1 MTVKKFLFDLGN
13 VFFDWNPERIL
24 KPIFNDD
31 ERMNFFINN
40 ISFPLL
46 DTRCDAGI
54 TIEVAVNDAIK
65 KFPEF
70 EKEIKLYYPNHG
82 NMVGS
87 FFQKTVDVFYK
98 IKELNYPCFVLSNWS
113 AETYEGMEETY
124 PFLKDFDG
132 KIISGRDFLIKP
144 DPAIYELA
152 ISRFDLI
159 PQETLFI
166 DDRLDNIEAAQKL
179 NFQII
184 HLTNPSLIK
193 ELIDPYI
200 GLQENL

>member
-13 VFFDWNPERIL
+13 VFFDWNPERVL

-54 TIEVAVNDAIK
+54 TIEIAVNDAIK
-65 KFPEF
+65 KFPDF
-70 EKEIKLYYPNHG
+70 ENEIKLYYPNHG
-82 NMVGS
+82 NMVGG
-87 FFQKTVDVFYK
+87 FFQKTVDIFYK
-98 IKELNYPCFVLSNWS
+98 VKELNYPCYILSNWS
-113 AETYEGMEETY
+113 AETYEGMEQKY
-124 PFLKDFDG
+124 PFLKDFEG

-152 ISRFDLI
+152 ISRFDLV

-179 NFQII
+179 NFQTI
-184 HLTNPSLIK
+184 HLTDPSLIQ
-193 ELIDPYI
+193 ELIKPYI
-200 GLQENL
+200 S

>member
-1 MTVKKFLFDLGN
+1 MAVQKFLFDLGN

-31 ERMNFFINN
+31 ERMNFFIKN

-54 TIEVAVNDAIK
+54 TIEVAVNDAVK
-65 KFPEF
+65 KFPDF

-82 NMVGS
+82 NMVGG
-87 FFQKTVDVFYK
+87 FFQKTVDIFYK
-98 IKELNYPCFVLSNWS
+98 VKNLNYPCYVLSNWS

-152 ISRFDLI
+152 ISRFDLV

-166 DDRLDNIEAAQKL
+166 DDRLDNIQAAQNL
-179 NFQII
+179 NFQTI
-184 HLTNPSLIK
+184 HLTDPSLIQ
-193 ELIDPYI
+193 ELIEAYI
-200 GLQENL
+200 S

>member
-82 NMVGS
+82 NMVGG

-113 AETYEGMEETY
+113 AETYEGMEEKY

-152 ISRFDLI
+152 ISRFNLI
-159 PQETLFI
+159 PEETLFI
-166 DDRLDNIEAAQKL
+166 DDRLDNIEAAQNL
-179 NFQII
+179 NFQTI
-184 HLTNPSLIK
+184 HLTNPSLIQD
-193 ELIDPYI
+193 LIDPYI
-200 GLQENL
+200 N

>member
-1 MTVKKFLFDLGN
+1 MSVKKFLFDLGN

-24 KPIFNDD
+24 KPIFNDE

-65 KFPEF
+65 KFPDF

-82 NMVGS
+82 NMVGG

-179 NFQII
+179 NFQTI
-184 HLTNPSLIK
+184 HLTDPSLIQ

-200 GLQENL
+200 R

>member
-46 DTRCDAGI
+46 DTRCDAGV

-70 EKEIKLYYPNHG
+70 EKEIKFYYPNHG
-82 NMVGS
+82 NMVGG

-113 AETYEGMEETY
+113 AETYEGMEEKY

-152 ISRFDLI
+152 ISRFNLI
-159 PQETLFI
+159 PEETLFI
-166 DDRLDNIEAAQKL
+166 DDRLDNIEAAQNL
-179 NFQII
+179 NFQTI
-184 HLTNPSLIK
+184 HLTNPSLIQD
-193 ELIDPYI
+193 LIDPYI
-200 GLQENL
+200 N

>member
-1 MTVKKFLFDLGN
+1 MSVKKFLFDLGN

-24 KPIFNDD
+24 KPIFNDE

-54 TIEVAVNDAIK
+54 TIEVAVNDAVK
-65 KFPEF
+65 KFPDF

-82 NMVGS
+82 NMVGG
-87 FFQKTVDVFYK
+87 FFQKTVDIFYK
-98 IKELNYPCFVLSNWS
+98 VKNLNYPCYVLSNWS

-152 ISRFDLI
+152 ISRFDLV

-179 NFQII
+179 NFQTI
-184 HLTNPSLIK
+184 HLTDPSLIQ
-193 ELIDPYI
+193 ELIEPYI
-200 GLQENL
+200 S

>member
-1 MTVKKFLFDLGN
+1 MIVKKFLFDLGN

-70 EKEIKLYYPNHG
+70 EKEIKFYYPNHG
-82 NMVGS
+82 NMVGG

-113 AETYEGMEETY
+113 AETYEGMEEKY

-152 ISRFDLI
+152 ISRFNLI
-159 PQETLFI
+159 PEETLFI
-166 DDRLDNIEAAQKL
+166 DDRLDNIEAEQNL
-179 NFQII
+179 NFQTI
-184 HLTNPSLIK
+184 HLTNPSLIQD
-193 ELIDPYI
+193 LIDPYI
-200 GLQENL
+200 N

>member
-82 NMVGS
+82 NMVGG

-152 ISRFDLI
+152 ISRFNLI
-159 PQETLFI
+159 PEETLFI
-166 DDRLDNIEAAQKL
+166 DDRLDNIEAAQNL
-179 NFQII
+179 NFQTI
-184 HLTNPSLIK
+184 HLTDPSLIQ

-200 GLQENL
+200 R

>member
-1 MTVKKFLFDLGN
+1 MSVKKFLFDLGN

-24 KPIFNDD
+24 KPIFNDE

-46 DTRCDAGI
+46 DTRCDAGV

-82 NMVGS
+82 NMVGG

-159 PQETLFI
+159 PDETLFI

-179 NFQII
+179 NFQTI
-184 HLTNPSLIK
+184 HLTDPSLIQK
-193 ELIDPYI
+193 LIEPYI
-200 GLQENL
+200 S

>member
-1 MTVKKFLFDLGN
+1 MIVKKFLFDLGN

-46 DTRCDAGI
+46 DTRCDAGV

-70 EKEIKLYYPNHG
+70 EKEIKFYYPNHG
-82 NMVGS
+82 NMVGG

-113 AETYEGMEETY
+113 AETYEGMEEKY

-152 ISRFDLI
+152 ISRFNLI
-159 PQETLFI
+159 PEETLFI
-166 DDRLDNIEAAQKL
+166 DDRLDNIEAAQNL
-179 NFQII
+179 NFQTI
-184 HLTNPSLIK
+184 HLTDPSLIQD
-193 ELIDPYI
+193 LIDPYI
-200 GLQENL
+200 N

>member
-1 MTVKKFLFDLGN
+1 MAVQKFLFDLGN
-13 VFFDWNPERIL
+13 VFFDWNPERVL

-31 ERMNFFINN
+31 ERMNFFIKN

-54 TIEVAVNDAIK
+54 TIEVAVNDAVK

-82 NMVGS
+82 NMVGG
-87 FFQKTVDVFYK
+87 FFQKTVDIFYK
-98 IKELNYPCFVLSNWS
+98 VKNLNYPCYVLSNWS
-113 AETYEGMEETY
+113 AETYEGMEDQY
-124 PFLKDFDG
+124 PFLKEFDG

-159 PQETLFI
+159 PEETLFI

-179 NFQII
+179 SFQTI
-184 HLTNPSLIK
+184 HLTDPSLIQ
-193 ELIDPYI
+193 ELIEPYI
-200 GLQENL
+200 S

>member
-82 NMVGS
+82 NMVGG

-98 IKELNYPCFVLSNWS
+98 IKELNHLCYVLSNWS
-113 AETYEGMEETY
+113 AETYEGMEEKY

-179 NFQII
+179 NFQTI
-184 HLTNPSLIK
+184 HLTDPSLIQ

-200 GLQENL
+200 R

>member
-1 MTVKKFLFDLGN
+1 MIVKKFLFDLGN

-24 KPIFNDD
+24 KPIFNDV

-46 DTRCDAGI
+46 DTRCDAGV

-70 EKEIKLYYPNHG
+70 EKEIKFYYPNHG
-82 NMVGS
+82 NMVGG

-113 AETYEGMEETY
+113 AETYEGMEEKY

-152 ISRFDLI
+152 ISRFNLI
-159 PQETLFI
+159 PEETLFI
-166 DDRLDNIEAAQKL
+166 DDRLDNIEAAQNL
-179 NFQII
+179 NFQTI
-184 HLTNPSLIK
+184 HLTNPSLIQD
-193 ELIDPYI
+193 LIDPYI
-200 GLQENL
+200 NYCLN

>member
-70 EKEIKLYYPNHG
+70 EKEIKFYYPNHG
-82 NMVGS
+82 NMVGG

-152 ISRFDLI
+152 ISRFNLI
-159 PQETLFI
+159 PEETLFI
-166 DDRLDNIEAAQKL
+166 DDRLDNIEAAQNL
-179 NFQII
+179 NFQTI
-184 HLTNPSLIK
+184 HLTDPSLVQD
-193 ELIDPYI
+193 LIDPYI
-200 GLQENL
+200 N

>member
-82 NMVGS
+82 NMVGG

-113 AETYEGMEETY
+113 AETYEGMEEKY

-152 ISRFDLI
+152 ISRFNLI
-159 PQETLFI
+159 PEETLFI
-166 DDRLDNIEAAQKL
+166 DDRLDNIEAAQNL
-179 NFQII
+179 NFQTI
-184 HLTNPSLIK
+184 HLTDPSLIQD
-193 ELIDPYI
+193 LIDPYI
-200 GLQENL
+200 N

>member
-1 MTVKKFLFDLGN
+1 MAVKKFLFDLGN

-31 ERMNFFINN
+31 ERMKFFINN

-46 DTRCDAGI
+46 DTRCDAGV
-54 TIEVAVNDAIK
+54 TIEVAVNDAVK
-65 KFPEF
+65 KFPDF

-82 NMVGS
+82 NMVGG
-87 FFQKTVDVFYK
+87 FFQKTVDIFYK
-98 IKELNYPCFVLSNWS
+98 VKNLNYSCYVLSNWS

-152 ISRFDLI
+152 ISRFDLV

-179 NFQII
+179 NFQTI
-184 HLTNPSLIK
+184 HLTDPSLIQ
-193 ELIDPYI
+193 ELIEPYI
-200 GLQENL
+200 S

>member
-1 MTVKKFLFDLGN
+1 MAVQKFLFDLGN
-13 VFFDWNPERIL
+13 VFFDWNPERVL

-31 ERMNFFINN
+31 ERMNFFIKN

-54 TIEVAVNDAIK
+54 TIEVAVNDAVK
-65 KFPEF
+65 KFPDF
-70 EKEIKLYYPNHG
+70 EKEIKLYYPNHR
-82 NMVGS
+82 NMVGG
-87 FFQKTVDVFYK
+87 FFQKTVDIFYK
-98 IKELNYPCFVLSNWS
+98 VKNLNYPCYILSNWS

-152 ISRFDLI
+152 ISRFDLV

-166 DDRLDNIEAAQKL
+166 DDRLDNIQAAQNL
-179 NFQII
+179 NFQTI
-184 HLTNPSLIK
+184 HLTDPSVIQDLI
-193 ELIDPYI
+193 EPY
-200 GLQENL
+200 LR

>member
-70 EKEIKLYYPNHG
+70 EKEIKFYYPNHG
-82 NMVGS
+82 NMVGG

-152 ISRFDLI
+152 ISRFDLM

-179 NFQII
+179 NFQTI
-184 HLTNPSLIK
+184 HLTNPSLIQ

-200 GLQENL
+200 R

>member
-1 MTVKKFLFDLGN
+1 MIVKKFLFDLGN
-13 VFFDWNPERIL
+13 VFFDWNPERVL

-54 TIEVAVNDAIK
+54 TIEIAVNDAIK
-65 KFPEF
+65 KFPDF
-70 EKEIKLYYPNHG
+70 ENEIKLYYPNHG
-82 NMVGS
+82 NMVGG
-87 FFQKTVDVFYK
+87 FFQKTVDIFYK
-98 IKELNYPCFVLSNWS
+98 VKELNYPCYILSNWS
-113 AETYEGMEETY
+113 AETYEGMEEKY
-124 PFLKDFDG
+124 PFLKDFEG

-152 ISRFDLI
+152 ISRFDLV

-179 NFQII
+179 NFQTI
-184 HLTNPSLIK
+184 HLTDPSLIQ
-193 ELIDPYI
+193 ELIKPYI
-200 GLQENL
+200 S

>member
-1 MTVKKFLFDLGN
+1 MAVQKFLFDLGN
-13 VFFDWNPERIL
+13 VFFDWNPERVL

-31 ERMNFFINN
+31 ERMNFFIKN

-54 TIEVAVNDAIK
+54 TIKIAVNDAVK
-65 KFPEF
+65 KFPDF

-82 NMVGS
+82 NMVGG
-87 FFQKTVDVFYK
+87 FFQKTVDIFYK
-98 IKELNYPCFVLSNWS
+98 VKELNYPCYVLSNWS
-113 AETYEGMEETY
+113 AETYEGMEERY

-144 DPAIYELA
+144 DPAIYQLA

-159 PQETLFI
+159 PEETLFI
-166 DDRLDNIEAAQKL
+166 DDRLENIEAAINL
-179 NFQII
+179 NFQTI
-184 HLTNPSLIK
+184 HLTDPTLIQD
-193 ELIDPYI
+193 LVDPYI
-200 GLQENL
+200 S

>member
-13 VFFDWNPERIL
+13 VFFDWNPEKIL

-54 TIEVAVNDAIK
+54 TIEIAVNDAIK
-65 KFPEF
+65 KFPDF
-70 EKEIKLYYPNHG
+70 ENEIKLYYPNHG
-82 NMVGS
+82 NMVGG
-87 FFQKTVDVFYK
+87 FFQKTVDIFYK
-98 IKELNYPCFVLSNWS
+98 VKELNYPCYILSNWS
-113 AETYEGMEETY
+113 AETYEGMEEKY
-124 PFLKDFDG
+124 PFLNDFEG

-152 ISRFDLI
+152 ISRFDLV

-179 NFQII
+179 NFQTI
-184 HLTNPSLIK
+184 HLTDPSLIQ
-193 ELIDPYI
+193 ELIKPYI
-200 GLQENL
+200 S

>member
-13 VFFDWNPERIL
+13 VFFDWNPERVL

-54 TIEVAVNDAIK
+54 TIEIAVNDAIK
-65 KFPEF
+65 KFPDF
-70 EKEIKLYYPNHG
+70 ENEIKLYYPNHG
-82 NMVGS
+82 NMVGG
-87 FFQKTVDVFYK
+87 FFQKTVDIFYK
-98 IKELNYPCFVLSNWS
+98 VKELNYPCYILSNWS
-113 AETYEGMEETY
+113 AETYEGMEEKY
-124 PFLKDFDG
+124 PFLNDFEG

-144 DPAIYELA
+144 YPAIYELA
-152 ISRFDLI
+152 ISRFDLV

-179 NFQII
+179 NFQTI
-184 HLTNPSLIK
+184 HLTDPSLIQ
-193 ELIDPYI
+193 ELIEPYI
-200 GLQENL
+200 S

>member
-82 NMVGS
+82 NMVGG

-98 IKELNYPCFVLSNWS
+98 IKELNHPCYVLSNWS

-179 NFQII
+179 NFQTI
-184 HLTNPSLIK
+184 HLTDPSLIQ

-200 GLQENL
+200 R

>member
-13 VFFDWNPERIL
+13 VFFDWNPERVL

-54 TIEVAVNDAIK
+54 TIEIAVNDAIK
-65 KFPEF
+65 KFPDF
-70 EKEIKLYYPNHG
+70 ENEIKLYYPNHG
-82 NMVGS
+82 NMVGG
-87 FFQKTVDVFYK
+87 FFQKTVDIFYK
-98 IKELNYPCFVLSNWS
+98 VKELNYPCYILSNWS
-113 AETYEGMEETY
+113 AETYEGMEEKY
-124 PFLKDFDG
+124 PFLKDFEG

-152 ISRFDLI
+152 ISRFDLV

-166 DDRLDNIEAAQKL
+166 DYRLDNIEAAQKL
-179 NFQII
+179 NFQTI
-184 HLTNPSLIK
+184 HLTDPSLIQ
-193 ELIDPYI
+193 ELIKPYI
-200 GLQENL
+200 S

>member
-1 MTVKKFLFDLGN
+1 MAVKKFLFDLGN
-13 VFFDWNPERIL
+13 VFFDWNPERVL
-24 KPIFNDD
+24 KPMFADD

-65 KFPEF
+65 KFPDF
-70 EKEIKLYYPNHG
+70 EKEIKFYYPNHG
-82 NMVGS
+82 NMVGG
-87 FFQKTVDVFYK
+87 FFQKTVDIFYK
-98 IKELNYPCFVLSNWS
+98 IKQLNYPCYILSNWS
-113 AETYEGMEETY
+113 AETYEGMEDQY
-124 PFLKDFDG
+124 PFLKEFDG

-159 PQETLFI
+159 PEETLFI

-179 NFQII
+179 KFQTI
-184 HLTNPSLIK
+184 HLTDPSLIQ
-193 ELIDPYI
+193 ELIEPYI
-200 GLQENL
+200 S

>member
-1 MTVKKFLFDLGN
+1 MIVKKFLFDLGN

-82 NMVGS
+82 NMVGG

-152 ISRFDLI
+152 ISRFNLI
-159 PQETLFI
+159 PEETLFI
-166 DDRLDNIEAAQKL
+166 DDRLDNIEAAQNL
-179 NFQII
+179 NFQTI
-184 HLTNPSLIK
+184 HLTNPSLIQD
-193 ELIDPYI
+193 LIDPYI
-200 GLQENL
+200 N

>member
-82 NMVGS
+82 NMVGG

-113 AETYEGMEETY
+113 AETYEGMEEKY

-166 DDRLDNIEAAQKL
+166 DDRLDNIEAAQNL
-179 NFQII
+179 NFQTI
-184 HLTNPSLIK
+184 HLTDPSLIQD
-193 ELIDPYI
+193 LIDPYI
-200 GLQENL
+200 N

>member
-13 VFFDWNPERIL
+13 VFFDWSPERIL
-24 KPIFNDD
+24 LPILGSEDKLK
-31 ERMNFFINN
+31 FFINN

-46 DTRCDAGI
+46 DTRCDAGVK
-54 TIEVAVNDAIK
+54 IELAVKDAIE

-70 EKEIKLYYPNHG
+70 EKEIKLYYPNHR
-82 NMVGS
+82 NMVGG

-98 IKELNYPCFVLSNWS
+98 VRELNYPCYILSNWS
-113 AETYEGMEETY
+113 AETYEGMEDQF
-124 PFLKDFDG
+124 PFLKNFDG
-132 KIISGRDFLIKP
+132 KIISGKDSLVKP

-159 PQETLFI
+159 PEDTLFI

-179 NFQII
+179 NFQTI
-184 HLTNPSLIK
+184 HLINPSLIQK
-193 ELIDPYI
+193 LIEPYI
-200 GLQENL
+200 S

>member
-82 NMVGS
+82 NMVGG

-98 IKELNYPCFVLSNWS
+98 IKELNHPCYVLSNWS

-179 NFQII
+179 NFQTI
-184 HLTNPSLIK
+184 HLTDPSLIQD
-193 ELIDPYI
+193 LIDPYI
-200 GLQENL
+200 N

>member
-82 NMVGS
+82 NMVGG

-98 IKELNYPCFVLSNWS
+98 IKELNHPCYVLSNWS

-124 PFLKDFDG
+124 LFLKDFDG

-179 NFQII
+179 NFQTI

-193 ELIDPYI
+193 EFIDPYI
-200 GLQENL
+200 R

>member
-1 MTVKKFLFDLGN
+1 MIVKKFLFDLGN

-46 DTRCDAGI
+46 DTRCDAGV

-70 EKEIKLYYPNHG
+70 EKEIKFYYPNHG
-82 NMVGS
+82 NMVGG

-113 AETYEGMEETY
+113 AETYEGMEEKY

-152 ISRFDLI
+152 ISRFNLI
-159 PQETLFI
+159 PEETLFI
-166 DDRLDNIEAAQKL
+166 DDRLDNIEAAQNL
-179 NFQII
+179 NFQTI
-184 HLTNPSLIK
+184 HLTDPSLIQ

-200 GLQENL
+200 N

>member
-1 MTVKKFLFDLGN
+1 MIVKKFLFDLGN

-70 EKEIKLYYPNHG
+70 EKEIKFYYPNHG
-82 NMVGS
+82 NMVGG

-113 AETYEGMEETY
+113 AETYDGMEETY

-152 ISRFDLI
+152 ISRFNLI
-159 PQETLFI
+159 PEETLFI
-166 DDRLDNIEAAQKL
+166 DDRLDNIEAAQNL
-179 NFQII
+179 NFQTI
-184 HLTNPSLIK
+184 HLTDPSLIQ

-200 GLQENL
+200 N

>member
-1 MTVKKFLFDLGN
+1 MIVKKFLFDLGN
-13 VFFDWNPERIL
+13 VFFDWNPERVL

-54 TIEVAVNDAIK
+54 TIEIAVNDAIK
-65 KFPEF
+65 KFPDF
-70 EKEIKLYYPNHG
+70 ENEIKLYYPNHG
-82 NMVGS
+82 NMVGG
-87 FFQKTVDVFYK
+87 FFQKTVDIFYK
-98 IKELNYPCFVLSNWS
+98 VKELNYPCYILSNWS
-113 AETYEGMEETY
+113 AETYEGMEEKY
-124 PFLKDFDG
+124 PFLNDFEG

-152 ISRFDLI
+152 ISRFDLV

-179 NFQII
+179 NFQTI
-184 HLTNPSLIK
+184 HLTDPSLIQ
-193 ELIDPYI
+193 ELIKPYI
-200 GLQENL
+200 S

>member
-1 MTVKKFLFDLGN
+1 MIVKKFLFDLGN

-82 NMVGS
+82 NMVGG

-179 NFQII
+179 NFQTI
-184 HLTNPSLIK
+184 HLTNPSLIQ

-200 GLQENL
+200 R